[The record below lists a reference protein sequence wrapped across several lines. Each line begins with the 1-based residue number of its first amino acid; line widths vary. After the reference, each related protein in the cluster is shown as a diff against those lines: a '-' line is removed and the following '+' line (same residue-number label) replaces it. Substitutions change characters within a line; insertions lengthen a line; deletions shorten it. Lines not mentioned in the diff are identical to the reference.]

1 MTEKMPMMKR
11 FVTTLEFEE
20 QCEYVSFLTKG
31 NHAYQISRLSCN
43 IILTSWVMG
52 YFCVATSILIV
63 RFQLYPAGIFGAL
76 FYLIRGDKDIGEFG
90 FGLEYQTFHNGCK
103 LQV

>member
-20 QCEYVSFLTKG
+20 RCEYVSFVIKG
-31 NHAYQISRLSCN
+31 DHAYQSSRLPHS

-52 YFCVATSILIV
+52 YFCVATNILIV
-63 RFQLYPAGIFGAL
+63 RFQLYLAGTFGA
-76 FYLIRGDKDIGEFG
+76 
-90 FGLEYQTFHNGCK
+90 HS
-103 LQV
+103 